1 MVSDTHLGSIY
12 AQVGALYAFY
22 SMAER
27 AGCEAVLH
35 CGDLVDGLKTQQ
47 AHLRM
52 YSSPDQLLN
61 YVIEAYPSN
70 LPTYWI
76 AGNHEARMLRDNEIN
91 VGFEISRQRS
101 DMHYLGLNESRI
113 RLHDQEM
120 FLFHGD
126 GGISASDLLTL
137 GYNKASSSCTIP
149 IDAVFC
155 GHLHSYK
162 YRQMDNT
169 LALIIPSFQATA
181 PFMRRVSVLG
191 GVIVSFSSGKQPDI
205 AVTHYSEKA
214 NDL

>member
-1 MVSDTHLGSIY
+1 MGSLY
-12 AQVGALYAFY
+12 AQVGALKSFY
-22 SMAER
+22 QIAEK
-27 AGCEAVLH
+27 AGCEAVLN
-35 CGDLVDGLKTQQ
+35 CGDLVDGIKTNY
-47 AHLRM
+47 APLRM

-61 YVIEAYPSN
+61 YVVETYPSN

-76 AGNHEARMLRDNEIN
+76 AGNHEAKMLRDNEIN
-91 VGFEISRQRS
+91 LGFEISKQRE
-101 DMHYLGLNESRI
+101 DMHYLGLNESRL

-137 GYNKASSSCTIP
+137 GYNKALASCIIP

-181 PFMRRVSVLG
+181 PFMRRTSVIG
-191 GVIVSFSSGKQPDI
+191 GVIVSFSTGKQPDI
-205 AVTHYSEKA
+205 AVTHFSEKP